1 MVCGHN
7 DREASFAMANTTQ
20 IQRTIEEINRLLS
33 SHTKIRA
40 EADGPER
47 NKLVSAL
54 DSAAKD
60 LDKALASFKELPSH
74 NGNDGNW
81 EKLVSAMGKYRQA
94 KSLLMDFET
103 PQSEKDL
110 DKADREALLNRTQ
123 PGQKDIIRRG
133 EERRKGP
140 RRTSGAALV
149 ARMTSLS
156 NEVMAES
163 HDDVF
168 SSIAYLVKK
177 GKEKYFPPR
186 TIKILKLQLEEA
198 SDHLDEM
205 IVAFKKSSGDKVLSD
220 VVVALKDYQKASAY
234 YAMAVKQQK
243 AKQVEAPAAKAPK
256 GKPVFKSLLEEKT
269 SPSWMKS
276 IDLSSER
283 SAHIEAR
290 LEQTYQH
297 ILKTGKLPV

>member
-1 MVCGHN
+1 MAYVHN
-7 DREASFAMANTTQ
+7 DREASFAMANTIQ
-20 IQRTIEEINRLLS
+20 IQRTIKEIDSLLS

-40 EADGPER
+40 EADSQER
-47 NKLVSAL
+47 NKLTSAL
-54 DSAAKD
+54 DDAAKV

-94 KSLLMDFET
+94 KSLLMDFDT

-110 DKADREALLNRTQ
+110 DKAEREALLNRAQ
-123 PGQKDIIRRG
+123 PGKEDVTRRG
-133 EERRKGP
+133 VERRKGQ
-140 RRTSGAALV
+140 RRTSGSALV
-149 ARMTSLS
+149 ARMTVLS

-168 SSIAYLVKK
+168 SNIAYLVKK

-186 TIKILKLQLEEA
+186 MIKILKLQLEEA
-198 SDHLDEM
+198 SDHLDAM
-205 IVAFKKSSGDKVLSD
+205 IRDFKKSSGDKVLSD
-220 VVVALKDYQKASAY
+220 VVVALDDYQKAAAS

-243 AKQVEAPAAKAPK
+243 AKQTAPAASKARP
-256 GKPVFKSLLEEKT
+256 GKSVFESLLKEKT
-269 SPSWMKS
+269 PESLMKS

-283 SAHIEAR
+283 SSRIEAR
-290 LEQTYQH
+290 LEQTYQY

>member
-1 MVCGHN
+1 
-7 DREASFAMANTTQ
+7 
-20 IQRTIEEINRLLS
+20 
-33 SHTKIRA
+33 
-40 EADGPER
+40 
-47 NKLVSAL
+47 
-54 DSAAKD
+54 
-60 LDKALASFKELPSH
+60 
-74 NGNDGNW
+74 
-81 EKLVSAMGKYRQA
+81 
-94 KSLLMDFET
+94 MDFET

-110 DKADREALLNRTQ
+110 DKAERGALLNRTQ
-123 PGQKDIIRRG
+123 PGGKDIIRRG

-243 AKQVEAPAAKAPK
+243 AKQAAPAAKAPER
-256 GKPVFKSLLEEKT
+256 KPVFKSLLEEKT

-276 IDLSSER
+276 IDLSRER